1 MSDFVNDFV
10 SSGTDIVSKVL
21 DGVTVVKDPNNQQY
35 NAAQQIFG
43 TAGEGGFDSYNL
55 PKMKFSFV
63 VEFILS
69 EQAKY
74 FIQNVLS
81 DTHSAFTVL
90 NCSYFIKDVKLPSA
104 SFTIDE
110 KNQYN
115 KTRYQTGRVKYKPS
129 TITFYDTVDSSAVLL
144 MDAYKKFYYGDFFD
158 KSETSFVNDTL
169 SSPTQFEN
177 ISSNWGRSVLN
188 NGQYDNQYFF
198 KAVNIYEVDSQNY
211 TVHNMYNAFIE
222 DIETETKS
230 HESQGE
236 PSLLSMTL
244 KYEGMGHNAA
254 IGPAMGSSS
263 VEIGNL
269 LTSTALFGKS
279 GFFKFFGELD
289 DKSVNALT
297 VSDVIKAGT
306 SVYDIVKS
314 VEDILKGDL
323 NPDTVRNIGNAVVR
337 GANAIGLG
345 DVVSDASSKLGLGNI
360 LGDF

>member
-1 MSDFVNDFV
+1 MADFVNDFV
-10 SSGTDIVSKVL
+10 NTGGNIAGKVL
-21 DGVTVVKDPNNQQY
+21 DNITIVKDPSNQQY

-43 TAGEGGFDSYNL
+43 TAGEAGFDSFNL

-74 FIQNVLS
+74 FIQNVLG
-81 DTHSAFTVL
+81 DTHAAFTVL
-90 NCSYFIKDVKLPSA
+90 NCSYFVKDAKLPSA

-115 KTRYQTGRVKYKPS
+115 KTRYQSGRIKYKPS

-144 MDAYKKFYYGDFFD
+144 IDAYKKFYYGDFFNKD
-158 KSETSFVNDTL
+158 ANAFVNDTL

-177 ISSNWGRSVLN
+177 ISGNWGRSALN

-198 KAVNIYEVDSQNY
+198 KAINIYEVDSQNY

-236 PSLLSMTL
+236 PSLLSMSL
-244 KYEGMGHNAA
+244 RYEGMGNNAP
-254 IGPAMGSSS
+254 IGPAMGAAS
-263 VEIGNL
+263 VEIANI
-269 LTSTALFGKS
+269 LTNTALFGKS

-289 DKSVNALT
+289 DKSVDALT

-314 VEDILKGDL
+314 VEDILKGDI
-323 NPDTVRNIGNAVVR
+323 NSDTIRNIGNAVVR

-345 DVVSDASSKLGLGNI
+345 DVVSSASSKLGLGNI